1 MKAVID
7 LGTNTFH
14 LLIGETKNGKLN
26 EFFKLQ
32 VPVKIGKNGINNGVI
47 NDDAFTRGLTTIAEF
62 KKYINQ
68 FSITDVRACAT
79 SAIRN
84 AKNGSEFV
92 KKVNDLY
99 QIKILTLSGDE
110 EATCIY
116 EGVSH
121 SYNLNDENILVMD
134 IGGGSVEF
142 IIGKKENIIWKQSFE
157 IGAARLTEM
166 FHKNEPITE
175 EEINSLY
182 CYLSTKLSPLKVA
195 LNDFPS
201 TILVGSAGAYETLL
215 DIVIKDL
222 AVVPNSL
229 SKNAYEIRREDFDV
243 FYELMIQSDELKRA
257 KLKGMVD
264 FRVEMI
270 VVSAILMRYVVE
282 EFKIKRIIASDYSLK
297 EGMMFRENN

>member
-14 LLIGETKNGKLN
+14 LLIGETKNGKIN

-32 VPVKIGKNGINNGVI
+32 VPVKIGKGGINDGVI
-47 NDDAFTRGLTTIAEF
+47 SDDAFTRGLTTIGEF
-62 KKYINQ
+62 KKYLDQ
-68 FSITDVRACAT
+68 FSVTDVFACAT

-84 AKNGSEFV
+84 AKNGNEFV
-92 KKVNDLY
+92 KKVSDLY
-99 QIKILTLSGDE
+99 QIQIITLSGDQ
-110 EATCIY
+110 EAVSIY
-116 EGVSH
+116 EGVRH
-121 SYNLNDENILVMD
+121 SFKLKDENLLVMD

-142 IIGKKENIIWKQSFE
+142 IIGQTESVLWKQSIE
-157 IGAARLTEM
+157 IGAARLSEK
-166 FHKNEPITE
+166 FHKHEPIKE
-175 EEINSLY
+175 NEIKSLND
-182 CYLSTKLSPLKVA
+182 YLSTKLSSLKEA
-195 LNDFPS
+195 LTKFPS
-201 TILVGSAGAYETLL
+201 EILVGSAGSFETLL

-257 KLKGMVD
+257 KLRGMVD

-270 VVSAILMRYVVE
+270 VVSAVLMRYVIE
-282 EFKIKRIIASDYSLK
+282 EFQIKKIIASDFSLK
-297 EGMMFRENN
+297 EGMMFRGNL